1 MGMFVRRGYKL
12 KLLLNKYQHHLNK
25 SLMLQKAIDQMLT
38 NTTEYEYAMR
48 DLVNAKL
55 DCQKI
60 DQLIFQT
67 FLEHKE
73 DEQIRANQ
81 RDSDGIE

>member
-73 DEQIRANQ
+73 DEQIRNNQ
-81 RDSDGIE
+81 RNSDSLE

>member
-25 SLMLQKAIDQMLT
+25 SLMLQKAVDEMLT

>member
-12 KLLLNKYQHHLNK
+12 KLLLNKYQHHLNI

-38 NTTEYEYAMR
+38 YTTEYEYAMR

-81 RDSDGIE
+81 RDSDGLE

>member
-38 NTTEYEYAMR
+38 NTIEYEYAMR

-67 FLEHKE
+67 YLDHKE

-81 RDSDGIE
+81 RDSDGLE

>member
-25 SLMLQKAIDQMLT
+25 SLMLQKAVDQMLT

>member
-1 MGMFVRRGYKL
+1 
-12 KLLLNKYQHHLNK
+12 
-25 SLMLQKAIDQMLT
+25 MLQKAVDQMLT
-38 NTTEYEYAMR
+38 NTIEYEYAMR
-48 DLVNAKL
+48 DLVNAKI

-67 FLEHKE
+67 FLDHKE

>member
-1 MGMFVRRGYKL
+1 MGMFVRRGFLL
-12 KLLLNKYQHHLNK
+12 KRLLAKYQHHLNK

-60 DQLIFQT
+60 DKLIYQT
-67 FLEHKE
+67 YLDHKE

>member
-1 MGMFVRRGYKL
+1 
-12 KLLLNKYQHHLNK
+12 
-25 SLMLQKAIDQMLT
+25 MLQKAVEQMLI

-55 DCQKI
+55 DCQRI
-60 DQLIFQT
+60 DKLVYQT
-67 FLEHKE
+67 YLDTKE
-73 DEQIRANQ
+73 DEQIRSNQ

>member
-55 DCQKI
+55 DCQRI
-60 DQLIFQT
+60 DKLIYQT
-67 FLEHKE
+67 YLDTKE
-73 DEQIRANQ
+73 DEQIRSNQ
-81 RDSDGIE
+81 RDSDGLE

>member
-1 MGMFVRRGYKL
+1 
-12 KLLLNKYQHHLNK
+12 
-25 SLMLQKAIDQMLT
+25 MLQKAVDQMLT

-55 DCQKI
+55 ECQSI
-60 DQLIFQT
+60 DKLVYQT
-67 FLEHKE
+67 FLDQQE

>member
-1 MGMFVRRGYKL
+1 MGMFVRRGFLL
-12 KLLLNKYQHHLNK
+12 KRLLAKYQHHLNK
-25 SLMLQKAIDQMLT
+25 SLMLQKAVEQMLI

-55 DCQKI
+55 DCQRI
-60 DQLIFQT
+60 DKLVYQT
-67 FLEHKE
+67 YLDTKE
-73 DEQIRANQ
+73 DEQIRSNQ

>member
-1 MGMFVRRGYKL
+1 
-12 KLLLNKYQHHLNK
+12 
-25 SLMLQKAIDQMLT
+25 MLQKAIDQMLT

-67 FLEHKE
+67 FLDQQE

>member
-1 MGMFVRRGYKL
+1 
-12 KLLLNKYQHHLNK
+12 
-25 SLMLQKAIDQMLT
+25 MLQKAIDQMLT

-73 DEQIRANQ
+73 DEQIRNNQ
-81 RDSDGIE
+81 RNSDSLE